1 MRNATPI
8 FILAFII
15 LIESFSACT
24 GNSADNLNANL
35 TNQSANLKENANLAN
50 DNTENLK
57 IIIKMPFEPEEAV
70 WLEDSMNKRNVE
82 NRNFS
87 AGDKKLTAVLR
98 FSAEDAVKVVAQAE
112 TYRQPSPTEF
122 ATEDWFP
129 AELIAQSDLS
139 GNETLKG
146 IDYAA
151 TDFSQPPYIDG
162 RLTRIENSNYFILEL
177 YTK

>member
-1 MRNATPI
+1 MRTATPI
-8 FILAFII
+8 LILAFII

-24 GNSADNLNANL
+24 NNTADNLNANL
-35 TNQSANLKENANLAN
+35 TNQSANLKANANLAN

-57 IIIKMPFEPEEAV
+57 VIIKMPFEPEEAV
-70 WLEDSMNKRNVE
+70 WLEDLMNKRNAE
-82 NRNFS
+82 NRDFS

-98 FSAEDAVKVVAQAE
+98 FSTEDADKIVAQAE
-112 TYRQPSPTEF
+112 TYRQPSPAEF
-122 ATEDWFP
+122 GTEDWFP

-151 TDFSQPPYIDG
+151 ADFSHPPYIDG